1 MYTFNKMIISVIQE
15 NSCSESTG
23 VNVPSSSKR
32 PCTATP
38 HRSSDGDPST
48 FENDTSNNSSQSS
61 SEDSDSLQ

>member
-23 VNVPSSSKR
+23 VDVPTSSKR
-32 PCTATP
+32 PRTETL

-48 FENDTSNNSSQSS
+48 FENNTSDNSS
-61 SEDSDSLQ
+61 